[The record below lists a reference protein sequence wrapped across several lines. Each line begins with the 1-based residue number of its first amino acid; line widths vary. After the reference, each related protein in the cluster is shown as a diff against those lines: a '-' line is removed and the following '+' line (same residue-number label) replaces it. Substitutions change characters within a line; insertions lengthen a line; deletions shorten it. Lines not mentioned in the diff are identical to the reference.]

1 MKGNWWLYHIE
12 DTELHENFYEVKA
25 LHEQRSADGIGGFLS
40 LNIVNEKDFYRE
52 FSPRLDIRTNRFLES
67 TGEIS
72 SPFTNSRVYLLSQY
86 WIDLKENST
95 PAAEK
100 LPEAGY
106 VLYPSKIGQF
116 WFSTTAT
123 LSNFWRN
130 EGVYGQRL
138 DIFPNLSYRVGSDVV
153 VLQTLGLRETAY
165 SLHGGED
172 NSPHRESVDYNIV
185 AQTRLLKKYEHFTHV
200 LEPSIGYHL
209 ITGSESLPIFDS
221 TEVFSKTSEI
231 ELSLLNRFIND
242 SGEFMVLRASQ
253 GFDSEKGDRPSL
265 PFRLEVGIKK
275 PLSLRMDA
283 SYDVNTGRLENINSG
298 VSVKLWKTTI
308 SAGQSYDRQN
318 SVNFYTAGV
327 GINPYKPLFAEA
339 KLWYDAKQK
348 ELGEFSLDIKYV
360 SQCWGLNMQVTKR
373 PGDFSV
379 AFMFELKGLGG
390 FRKF

>member
-1 MKGNWWLYHIE
+1 M
-12 DTELHENFYEVKA
+12 
-25 LHEQRSADGIGGFLS
+25 
-40 LNIVNEKDFYRE
+40 
-52 FSPRLDIRTNRFLES
+52 
-67 TGEIS
+67 
-72 SPFTNSRVYLLSQY
+72 
-86 WIDLKENST
+86 
-95 PAAEK
+95 
-100 LPEAGY
+100 
-106 VLYPSKIGQF
+106 
-116 WFSTTAT
+116 
-123 LSNFWRN
+123 
-130 EGVYGQRL
+130 
-138 DIFPNLSYRVGSDVV
+138 

-185 AQTRLLKKYEHFTHV
+185 AQTKLLKKYEHFTHV

-221 TEVFSKTSEI
+221 TELFSKTSEI

-253 GFDSEKGDRPSL
+253 GFDSEKGDRPFL
-265 PFRLEVGIKK
+265 PLRLEVGIKK

-283 SYDVNTGRLENINSG
+283 SYDVNTGRLANINSG

-308 SAGQSYDRQN
+308 SAGQSYNRQN
-318 SVNFYTAGV
+318 SINFYTAGL

-339 KLWYDAKQK
+339 RLWYDAKQK
-348 ELGEFSLDIKYV
+348 ELGEFSLDIKYI

-373 PGDFSV
+373 PGDFAV